1 MELNSDQRTAIDGA
15 VNNQFI
21 FSITGSA
28 GTGKSTVIKA
38 IYETLSGKGKR
49 VQVIAP
55 TGRASNLLR
64 TKMGQGET
72 IHRFLGYF
80 SRDNGDSYQPR
91 FTRENPITDVDVVIV
106 DEASMVNR
114 EVWDNLLKALPDRV
128 RVVLVGDANQ
138 LPPIEQTPQKS
149 AFKLCLEHYPKV
161 ELKQRYR
168 FGKQAQLSQLSDDV
182 LDDNYRGIVSSG
194 LAYRLDGV
202 TDESQLNRLAA
213 TPKYY
218 GMECQIIA
226 PTYRGNTGCD
236 YINKL
241 CQIHRWGSDIKWL
254 TTTLAKGDKVITTVN
269 TEDFYN
275 GDLFY
280 LEGITD
286 NEVIFQGKT
295 VCRWFKPVAGKVIDL
310 VNCIKPAYCITTHKS
325 QGGEYHDVVYILG
338 RSSIPVANRANIY
351 TGVTRSSENFVMLY
365 DYYTLTRGLKR
376 TDDCV
381 G

>member
-1 MELNSDQRTAIDGA
+1 MELNQDQQKAVSGA
-15 VNNQFI
+15 VNNEFI

-38 IYETLSGKGKR
+38 IYETLCSQDKR
-49 VQVIAP
+49 VSVLAP

-64 TKMGQGET
+64 TKMGHGET

-80 SRDNGDSYQPR
+80 SRDNGDSYIPR
-91 FTRENPITDVDVVIV
+91 FTRDNPVTDSDVVIV

-114 EVWDNLLKALPDRV
+114 EVWDNLLKALPDRM
-128 RVVLVGDANQ
+128 RLVLVGDANQ
-138 LPPIEQTPQKS
+138 LPPIESTPQES
-149 AFKLCLEHYPKV
+149 AFKLCLSHYPKV

-182 LDDNYRGIVSSG
+182 LADNYRGIITSG

-202 TDESQLNRLAA
+202 TDEKVLNQLAS

-218 GMECQIIA
+218 TFDAQIIS
-226 PTYRGNTGCD
+226 PTYRGVTGCD

-241 CQIHRWGSDIKWL
+241 CQLHRWGDSIQWL
-254 TTTLAKGDKVITTVN
+254 TPTLAKGDKVITTVN
-269 TEDFYN
+269 TQDFYN
-275 GDLFY
+275 GDLFE

-286 NEVIFQGKT
+286 TEIVFKTKT
-295 VCRWFKPVAGKVIDL
+295 VCRWFRPVPSKVIDL
-310 VNCIKPAYCITTHKS
+310 VNCVKPAYCITTHKS
-325 QGGEYHDVVYILG
+325 QGGEYRDVTYVLG
-338 RSSIPVANRANIY
+338 RSSIPIANRANIY

-376 TDDCV
+376 DE
-381 G
+381 